1 MVSRRQSVGVRR
13 SGPAERHQA
22 DIDQSIK
29 AVVDG
34 AIRVDQTFLDVHHSE
49 VRMGKGGA
57 GRGEVPRGALG
68 QIDADAALI
77 DAHGGDELDRLI
89 ADVIAIHGPHDA
101 ALSVK
106 ISNGR
111 NADTTTFGT
120 STSSLMCR
128 STATLVTT
136 YACSRL

>member
-1 MVSRRQSVGVRR
+1 MVSRRQSGGVQRP
-13 SGPAERHQA
+13 GPAKRHQA

-29 AVVDG
+29 AIVD
-34 AIRVDQTFLDVHHSE
+34 ADIQVNQTFQDIRHSG
-49 VRMGKGGA
+49 VRPGKGGV
-57 GRGEVPRGALG
+57 GRAWALSGALG
-68 QIDADAALI
+68 QIDADA
-77 DAHGGDELDRLI
+77 
-89 ADVIAIHGPHDA
+89 IAILSPHDA

-106 ISNGR
+106 ISNGK